1 MTEVRVVLSGADEL
15 EVMGVA
21 GLEAELGGL
30 RRVRARLDGHEAR
43 LLSALAKARQRA
55 ANRRGREPDSDTGS
69 EDEAGSG
76 SKPNPGPPAPSR
88 KAQREAEARSQR
100 LTANPDVADAL
111 EGGDINSEQ
120 ADYLANTDLP
130 DDIKARLLAG
140 AKGQS
145 ADETRAAVR
154 EAEREQTREDPEERL
169 ARQRRRRRGSCG
181 IDNEDMIWFTA
192 TLDPVTGAAL
202 KAEYDRRERA
212 AFHHDMRTITDPRK
226 RRSHQQRGA
235 DVIASMLTDGLIP
248 AADQADPTAGARERA
263 AGCVNLIIDIDQLA
277 KPDGTAQT
285 LDGTQ
290 IPASIA
296 RSMLCRAQ
304 INAWYQQADRRQ
316 LDLAYDVQYATP
328 TQKLALAIRDGTC
341 RWKHCNTEAQ
351 RCEAHHLHH
360 REHGGTTN
368 LDNLALLCP
377 HHHDR
382 LHAANKRLAM
392 GDTPDH
398 WQLQDAHGTVISE
411 WTKPPRRQRK
421 RAGKPPD
428 QHAGAG

>member
-1 MTEVRVVLSGADEL
+1 MTEVRVVLSGAEQL
-15 EVMGVA
+15 EVMDVA
-21 GLEAELGGL
+21 GLEAELGGV

-43 LLSALAKARQRA
+43 LLTALTKARQRA
-55 ANRRGREPDSDTGS
+55 ANRKGKEPGP
-69 EDEAGSG
+69 EAGSG
-76 SKPNPGPPAPSR
+76 SESQGAPDPGPPAPSR
-88 KAQREAEARSQR
+88 RAQREAEARSQR
-100 LTANPDVADAL
+100 LTANPDVAEAL
-111 EGGDINSEQ
+111 EAGEINSEQ
-120 ADYLANTDLP
+120 ADYLTNTDLA
-130 DDIKARLLAG
+130 DGIKTRLLAD
-140 AKGQS
+140 AMGQS

-154 EAEREQTREDPEERL
+154 EAEREQTRDDPEERL

-181 IDNEDMIWFTA
+181 IDGDDMIWFTA

-235 DVIASMLTDGLIP
+235 DVIASMLTDGLLP
-248 AADQADPTAGARERA
+248 ATTATAATERA
-263 AGCVNLIIDIDQLA
+263 RGCVNLIVDIDQLDR
-277 KPDGTAQT
+277 PDGLAYTIDGAQV
-285 LDGTQ
+285 
-290 IPASIA
+290 PASIA

-304 INAWYQQADRRQ
+304 INAWFQQADRRL
-316 LDLAYDVQYATP
+316 LDLAYDVEYATP

-341 RWKHCNTEAQ
+341 RWWHCNSEAS

-360 REHGGTTN
+360 REHGGTTD

-382 LHAANKRLAM
+382 LHQNGNRLFM

-398 WQLQDAHGTVISE
+398 WRLEDSHGTVISE
-411 WTKPPRRQRK
+411 WTKPPPRQRK
-421 RAGKPPD
+421 PAGKPPS
-428 QHAGAG
+428 QTTRPG

>member
-15 EVMGVA
+15 ELMDVA
-21 GLEAELGGL
+21 GLEAELGGI

-43 LLSALAKARQRA
+43 LLAALNKARQRV
-55 ANRRGREPDSDTGS
+55 ANRKGKAPDTGS

-76 SKPNPGPPAPSR
+76 SKPDPGPPAPSR

-100 LTANPDVADAL
+100 LAANPDVAEAL
-111 EGGDINSEQ
+111 EAGDINSEQ
-120 ADYLANTDLP
+120 ADYLTDTDLA
-130 DDIKARLLAG
+130 DDTKARLLAD

-145 ADETRAAVR
+145 ADETKAAVR
-154 EAEREQTREDPEERL
+154 EAEREQTRENPEERL

-235 DVIASMLTDGLIP
+235 DVIASMLTDGLLP
-248 AADQADPTAGARERA
+248 ATTAAEAR
-263 AGCVNLIIDIDQLA
+263 GCVNLIIDIDQLA
-277 KPDGTAQT
+277 KPDGTAYT

-290 IPASIA
+290 IPASTA

-304 INAWYQQADRRQ
+304 INAWYQQADRTI
-316 LDLAYDVQYATP
+316 LDLAY
-328 TQKLALAIRDGTC
+328 
-341 RWKHCNTEAQ
+341 
-351 RCEAHHLHH
+351 
-360 REHGGTTN
+360 
-368 LDNLALLCP
+368 
-377 HHHDR
+377 
-382 LHAANKRLAM
+382 
-392 GDTPDH
+392 
-398 WQLQDAHGTVISE
+398 
-411 WTKPPRRQRK
+411 
-421 RAGKPPD
+421 
-428 QHAGAG
+428 